1 MARCATVRECERV
14 AFTARGCFP
23 VSSAVPS
30 TDFKMFVL
38 QTLVP
43 PAERSC
49 LKRSS
54 THACSPVG
62 KARRVTINA
71 DANKTRLVPYYGRPA
86 QSPELAKKCFYT
98 QDDCARPAASRI
110 TFCAASFLTVHL
122 RTCRPR
128 SQSMSLRPMLIAS
141 RGSTR
146 WAAGGESRYQAS
158 PGPRRWMR
166 GTWIAM

>member
-1 MARCATVRECERV
+1 MLRVRECVFVSVTFECICMHQL
-14 AFTARGCFP
+14 RGRPKQRAPFKCLTLCRP
-23 VSSAVPS
+23 RTMVP
-30 TDFKMFVL
+30 L
-38 QTLVP
+38 P

-54 THACSPVG
+54 TYACSPVG

-110 TFCAASFLTVHL
+110 TCVLPAF
-122 RTCRPR
+122 
-128 SQSMSLRPMLIAS
+128 
-141 RGSTR
+141 
-146 WAAGGESRYQAS
+146 
-158 PGPRRWMR
+158 
-166 GTWIAM
+166 

>member
-14 AFTARGCFP
+14 AFTARGCLP

-43 PAERSC
+43 HAERSC

-141 RGSTR
+141 RGSAR